1 MRVGIASLD
10 DNQRVALWESA
21 MELSPSHRA
30 ITILAAHLPTVP
42 FEALQR
48 WTLVGRDHALLLAYR
63 SQFGEGIQV
72 EGRCHACDTKTQLA
86 FTVSDLLESS
96 SETLKAAVSCIGS
109 RDESGNQYKH
119 QHTQAS
125 LVDTDVY
132 VPTYHPIA
140 LNGDEYRF
148 RLPTTQDLALI
159 QSSSSAQNINPSG
172 ITTKQVCERLLD
184 EASFNDLCAVFADK
198 HSEGGAT
205 ECRKNEREQ
214 NDKEHQNK
222 KQQDK
227 GLESEEQQAW
237 ISTLDALEQEMLRIE
252 PLTIISLNASCPEC
266 GAQTQHQFDI
276 GHQYW
281 ALLAADVEKQ
291 LWDVH
296 ILATAY
302 GWSSDA
308 ILSMSPARRRQHI
321 AMVIS

>member
-21 MELSPSHRA
+21 MELSPAQRA

-42 FEALQR
+42 FDALQR

-72 EGRCHACDTKTQLA
+72 EGRCQACDTKTQLA

-96 SETLKAAVSCIGS
+96 SDTLKAAVYCIGS

-132 VPTYHPIA
+132 VPSYYLIA
-140 LNGDEYRF
+140 FSGNEYRF

-159 QSSSSAQNINPSG
+159 QASSSSSNNPGG
-172 ITTKQVCERLLD
+172 ITTKHVCERLLD
-184 EASFNDLCAVFADK
+184 QASFNDLCAVFADT
-198 HSEGGAT
+198 HSQGSAT
-205 ECRKNEREQ
+205 ERTKNERE
-214 NDKEHQNK
+214 
-222 KQQDK
+222 QQDK
-227 GLESEEQQAW
+227 GLESEEQKAW
-237 ISTLDALEQEMLRIE
+237 ASTLDALEQEMLRIE
-252 PLTIISLNASCPEC
+252 PLTIVSLNASCPEC

>member
-1 MRVGIASLD
+1 MRAGIASLD

-21 MELSPSHRA
+21 MELSPAQRA

-42 FEALQR
+42 FDALQR
-48 WTLVGRDHALLLAYR
+48 WTLAGRDHALLLAYR
-63 SQFGEGIQV
+63 SQFGEGILA
-72 EGRCHACDTKTQLA
+72 EGRCHACNTKTQLA

-96 SETLKAAVSCIGS
+96 SDTLKAAVYCIGS

-125 LVDTDVY
+125 LVDIDVY
-132 VPTYHPIA
+132 VPSYYLIA
-140 LNGDEYRF
+140 FSGNEYRF

-159 QSSSSAQNINPSG
+159 QASSSSSNNPGG
-172 ITTKQVCERLLD
+172 ITTKHVCERLLD
-184 EASFNDLCAVFADK
+184 QASFNDLCAVFADK
-198 HSEGGAT
+198 HSQGSAT
-205 ECRKNEREQ
+205 ERTKNEREQ
-214 NDKEHQNK
+214 NDK
-222 KQQDK
+222 
-227 GLESEEQQAW
+227 GLESEEQKAW
-237 ISTLDALEQEMLRIE
+237 TSTLDALEQEMLRIE
-252 PLTIISLNASCPEC
+252 PLTIVSLNALCPEC

>member
-21 MELSPSHRA
+21 MELSPAQRA

-42 FEALQR
+42 FDALQR
-48 WTLVGRDHALLLAYR
+48 WTLVGRDHALLLVYR

-72 EGRCHACDTKTQLA
+72 EGRCHACDTKTQLT

-96 SETLKAAVSCIGS
+96 SDTLKAAVSCIGS

-132 VPTYHPIA
+132 VPSYYLIA
-140 LNGDEYRF
+140 FSGDEYRF

-159 QSSSSAQNINPSG
+159 QASSSRSNNPGG

-184 EASFNDLCAVFADK
+184 QASFNDLCAVFADTY
-198 HSEGGAT
+198 SQGSAT
-205 ECRKNEREQ
+205 ERKKNET
-214 NDKEHQNK
+214 

-227 GLESEEQQAW
+227 GLESEEQKAW
-237 ISTLDALEQEMLRIE
+237 TSTLDALEQEMLRIE
-252 PLTIISLNASCPEC
+252 PLTIISLNALCPEC

>member
-21 MELSPSHRA
+21 MELSPAQRA

-42 FEALQR
+42 FDALQR

-96 SETLKAAVSCIGS
+96 SDTLKAAVYCIGS

-132 VPTYHPIA
+132 VPSYYLIA
-140 LNGDEYRF
+140 FSGNEYRF
-148 RLPTTQDLALI
+148 RLPTTQDLVLI
-159 QSSSSAQNINPSG
+159 QASSSSSNNSGG
-172 ITTKQVCERLLD
+172 ITTKHVCERLLD
-184 EASFNDLCAVFADK
+184 QASFNDLCAVFADK
-198 HSEGGAT
+198 HSQGSAT
-205 ECRKNEREQ
+205 ERTKNERE
-214 NDKEHQNK
+214 
-222 KQQDK
+222 QQDK
-227 GLESEEQQAW
+227 GLESEEQKAW
-237 ISTLDALEQEMLRIE
+237 TSTLDALEQEMLRIE
-252 PLTIISLNASCPEC
+252 PLTIVSLNASCPEC

>member
-21 MELSPSHRA
+21 MELSPAQRA

-42 FEALQR
+42 FDALQR

-72 EGRCHACDTKTQLA
+72 EGRCHACDTKTQLT

-96 SETLKAAVSCIGS
+96 SDTLKAAVSCIGS

-132 VPTYHPIA
+132 VPSYYLIA
-140 LNGDEYRF
+140 FSGDEYRF

-159 QSSSSAQNINPSG
+159 QASSSRSNNPGG

-184 EASFNDLCAVFADK
+184 QASFNDLYAVFADT
-198 HSEGGAT
+198 HSQGSAT
-205 ECRKNEREQ
+205 ERKNNERE
-214 NDKEHQNK
+214 
-222 KQQDK
+222 QQDK
-227 GLESEEQQAW
+227 GLESEEQKAW
-237 ISTLDALEQEMLRIE
+237 TSTLDALEQEMLRIE
-252 PLTIISLNASCPEC
+252 PLTIISLNALCPEC

>member
-21 MELSPSHRA
+21 MELSPAQRA

-42 FEALQR
+42 FDALQR

-72 EGRCHACDTKTQLA
+72 EGRCHACDTKTQLT

-96 SETLKAAVSCIGS
+96 SDTLKAAVSCIGS

-132 VPTYHPIA
+132 VPSYYLIA
-140 LNGDEYRF
+140 FSGDEYRF

-159 QSSSSAQNINPSG
+159 QASSSRSNNPGG

-184 EASFNDLCAVFADK
+184 QASFNDLCAVFADT
-198 HSEGGAT
+198 HSQGSAT
-205 ECRKNEREQ
+205 ERKKNERE
-214 NDKEHQNK
+214 
-222 KQQDK
+222 QQDK
-227 GLESEEQQAW
+227 GLESEEQKAW
-237 ISTLDALEQEMLRIE
+237 TSTLDALEQEMLRIE
-252 PLTIISLNASCPEC
+252 PLTIISLNALCPEC

>member
-21 MELSPSHRA
+21 MELSPAQRA

-42 FEALQR
+42 FDALQR

-72 EGRCHACDTKTQLA
+72 EGRCQACDTKTQLA

-96 SETLKAAVSCIGS
+96 SDTLKAAVYCIGS

-132 VPTYHPIA
+132 VPSYYLIA
-140 LNGDEYRF
+140 FSGNEYRF
-148 RLPTTQDLALI
+148 RLPTTQDLVLI
-159 QSSSSAQNINPSG
+159 QASSSSSNNSGG
-172 ITTKQVCERLLD
+172 ITTKHVCERLLD
-184 EASFNDLCAVFADK
+184 QASFNDLCAVFADK
-198 HSEGGAT
+198 HSQGSAT
-205 ECRKNEREQ
+205 ERTKNERE
-214 NDKEHQNK
+214 
-222 KQQDK
+222 QQDK
-227 GLESEEQQAW
+227 GLESEEQKAW
-237 ISTLDALEQEMLRIE
+237 TSTLDALEQEMLRIE
-252 PLTIISLNASCPEC
+252 PLTIVSLNASCPEC